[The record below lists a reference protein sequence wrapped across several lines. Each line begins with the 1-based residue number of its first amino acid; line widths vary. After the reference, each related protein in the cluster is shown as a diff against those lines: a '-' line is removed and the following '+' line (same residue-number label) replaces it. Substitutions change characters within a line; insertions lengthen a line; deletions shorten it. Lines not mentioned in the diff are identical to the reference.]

1 MNALGKFSP
10 ESGEEISPPFVN
22 KKNTVCSSHP
32 IYREF
37 IHKHVPKLHWE
48 RRLQNFCREGA
59 NGYDL
64 PRPQFSYVI
73 LVKYSSSSATA
84 SYAGCYLY
92 EIRDVGDLWSLQP

>member
-1 MNALGKFSP
+1 MRALGKASP
-10 ESGEEISPPFVN
+10 EPGEESLPPFIN
-22 KKNTVCSSHP
+22 KKGAVCNSHS
-32 IYREF
+32 IHGEL

-48 RRLQNFCREGA
+48 IRLQKVCTECA

-73 LVKYSSSSATA
+73 PPKHSSSLAAA

-92 EIRDVGDLWSLQP
+92 EIREAGDPWSLQP